1 MVVVVAPRTPPLA
14 PVRLSALLPV
24 RSASPRQHRCP
35 LQTAFLPE
43 VSVETLPTYFFCLF
57 LLFVEYPQHKI
68 DRFKIHSSVAFR
80 LFTLLGG
87 ITTV

>member
-1 MVVVVAPRTPPLA
+1 MLVVVDPHTPS

-24 RSASPRQHRCP
+24 RSTSPRQHRCP

-68 DRFKIHSSVAFR
+68 DRFKIHSSGAFR
-80 LFTLLGG
+80 LFTLLGS
-87 ITTV
+87 ITAV